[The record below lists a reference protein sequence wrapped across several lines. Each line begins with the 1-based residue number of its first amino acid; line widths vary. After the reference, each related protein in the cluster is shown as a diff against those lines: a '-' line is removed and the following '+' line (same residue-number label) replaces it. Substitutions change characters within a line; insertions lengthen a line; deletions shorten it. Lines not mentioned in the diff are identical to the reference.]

1 MDLDPQTMLLLLSL
15 IPLLLG
21 LLIGNR
27 LRNNRKEADGDEP

>member
-1 MDLDPQTMLLLLSL
+1 MDFDSQTMLLLLSL

-27 LRNNRKEADGDEP
+27 LRNHRKEADGDKP